1 MGLVIFDLD
10 GTLIDTVPLITR
22 CFQKVFRK
30 YGHREL
36 TDEQVHAMFGPGES
50 VIFAREFG
58 ERWPEILADYLECY
72 QAGHDTVTLSPEIV
86 GVLDG
91 LAHLGIK
98 MAIVT
103 NKERDTTD
111 ITLAHF
117 NLRHYFI
124 KIVTAK
130 DVAHPKPSPEGI
142 NLVLNTCEENSAD
155 AIMIGDTNNDREAA
169 LASDVPFI
177 RALWFVPSSEWD
189 KDTTEVKAETIHDL
203 KEILPYEL

>member
-1 MGLVIFDLD
+1 MMAHMQQQKSVGLVIFDLD

-58 ERWPEILADYLECY
+58 DRWPEILADYLECY

-91 LAHLGIK
+91 IDDWRHFRR
-98 MAIVT
+98 
-103 NKERDTTD
+103 NSHFRDD
-111 ITLAHF
+111 H
-117 NLRHYFI
+117 
-124 KIVTAK
+124 
-130 DVAHPKPSPEGI
+130 
-142 NLVLNTCEENSAD
+142 
-155 AIMIGDTNNDREAA
+155 
-169 LASDVPFI
+169 
-177 RALWFVPSSEWD
+177 W
-189 KDTTEVKAETIHDL
+189 
-203 KEILPYEL
+203 